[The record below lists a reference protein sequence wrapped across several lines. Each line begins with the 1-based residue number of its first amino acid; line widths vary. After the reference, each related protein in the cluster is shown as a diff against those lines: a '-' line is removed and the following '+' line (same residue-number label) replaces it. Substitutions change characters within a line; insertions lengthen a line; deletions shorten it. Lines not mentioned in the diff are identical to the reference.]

1 MDEERTLS
9 SVYNIRQKSRL
20 SVLSMLTLMVYS
32 LEGILVRKRTREFNK
47 VLLFLWNQPVCVC
60 DCLPARFF
68 NSSDRYG
75 TMILFLSS
83 FKTSFKNRKNRFF
96 KESMYFEVQMI
107 LIKATKATFVK
118 QVVREVCILIS
129 VDEVV
134 IESQVF

>member
-1 MDEERTLS
+1 
-9 SVYNIRQKSRL
+9 
-20 SVLSMLTLMVYS
+20 
-32 LEGILVRKRTREFNK
+32 
-47 VLLFLWNQPVCVC
+47 
-60 DCLPARFF
+60 
-68 NSSDRYG
+68 
-75 TMILFLSS
+75 MILFLSS